1 MYKTTM
7 YPLLFFSFITYHN
20 WHSRVLIDKKGFHH
34 FSHLLTITFL
44 VTYFCVM
51 LYQLYMENTSKLNK
65 LENMSEFF
73 FDIFGAMIVTV
84 SMEDKSYVALLV
96 VFIPRGIVYLVVR
109 RMLLRDFFPI
119 EYLKIFSVVL

>member
-1 MYKTTM
+1 
-7 YPLLFFSFITYHN
+7 
-20 WHSRVLIDKKGFHH
+20 
-34 FSHLLTITFL
+34 
-44 VTYFCVM
+44 
-51 LYQLYMENTSKLNK
+51 MENTSKLNK